1 MKFGTAVESQLY
13 SILFKNIKAM
23 NNGKILKMELDK
35 HVKSQLITF
44 MFLYFK
50 LFYCVTIKS
59 LCYRIP

>member
-23 NNGKILKMELDK
+23 NNGKIFKMELDK

-50 LFYCVTIKS
+50 LFYRVTIKP